1 MSAKSVVSWW
11 SASWVAFLEDSIEEL
26 STGMWNNIPGAMTDQ
41 RDLKRV
47 GQRRISV
54 VTDLYSR

>member
-1 MSAKSVVSWW
+1 M
-11 SASWVAFLEDSIEEL
+11 AFLEDSMEEL

-47 GQRRISV
+47 GQRMTSV